1 MRNRSLAI
9 ANRSRSDLASLRV
22 SGVAASLGLA
32 LLPRASS
39 PDATQF
45 QGPDPSSRPSERVL
59 LFDVE
64 TTGTDRRR
72 DQVIELC
79 MQLGLDGERGVRT
92 WRFKPTVSIHPG
104 AQAVHGISIEDLAD
118 CPPFATC
125 VEDINAIFEQADVI
139 IGYNLAFDIDMLRA
153 EYERMGATPPDFM
166 GKTIVDPFRLWQ
178 QCEPRSLQHAH
189 RRFVGDSFAAA
200 HSASADVAA
209 TGRVL
214 LGMLREF
221 QLEDKGWT
229 QIAGVCDPSA
239 ASGVRWVGPSKHM
252 YWDDAQQIVLAVGKY
267 SGITV
272 HDLARERD
280 TRGFLR
286 WMTERD
292 FPSHVIEIAK
302 KALELRADDFL
313 AWARRRYGQPAP
325 TREPPFAQAPDR
337 A

>member
-1 MRNRSLAI
+1 M
-9 ANRSRSDLASLRV
+9 
-22 SGVAASLGLA
+22 
-32 LLPRASS
+32 
-39 PDATQF
+39 
-45 QGPDPSSRPSERVL
+45 L

-79 MQLGLDGERGVRT
+79 MQLGLDGEHGVRT

-118 CPPFATC
+118 CPAFASCADEVSAVFTE
-125 VEDINAIFEQADVI
+125 VDVI

-153 EYERMGATPPDFM
+153 EYERMGAPPPDFS

-229 QIAGVCDPSA
+229 HLAGVCDPMA
-239 ASGVRWVGPSKHM
+239 ASGVKWVGPSRHL
-252 YWDDAQQIVLAVGKY
+252 YWNDAQQVVIAFGKY
-267 SGITV
+267 KDASV
-272 HDLARERD
+272 HELARNRE

-286 WMTERD
+286 WMLEKD
-292 FPSHVIEIAK
+292 FPGHVCEIVK
-302 KALELRADDFL
+302 QALDLRPDDFL

-325 TREPPFAQAPDR
+325 TQEPPFNASA
-337 A
+337 

>member
-1 MRNRSLAI
+1 
-9 ANRSRSDLASLRV
+9 
-22 SGVAASLGLA
+22 
-32 LLPRASS
+32 
-39 PDATQF
+39 
-45 QGPDPSSRPSERVL
+45 

-79 MQLGLDGERGVRT
+79 MQLGLDGEHGIRT

-104 AQAVHGISIEDLAD
+104 AQAVHGITIEDLAD
-118 CPPFATC
+118 CPSFASCADEVTA
-125 VEDINAIFEQADVI
+125 VFAEVDVI

-153 EYERMGATPPDFM
+153 EYERMGATPPDFA
-166 GKTIVDPFRLWQ
+166 GKSIVDPFRLWQ

-214 LGMLREF
+214 RGMLRAF

-229 QIAGVCDPSA
+229 QIAGVCDPMAS
-239 ASGVRWVGPSKHM
+239 SGVKWVGPSRHL
-252 YWDDAQQIVLAVGKY
+252 YWDDAQQVVLAIGKY
-267 SGITV
+267 SGTAV
-272 HDLARERD
+272 HELARGRE

-286 WMTERD
+286 WMLEKD
-292 FPSHVIEIAK
+292 FPNHVHEVVK
-302 KALELRADDFL
+302 QALDLRPDDFL

-325 TREPPFAQAPDR
+325 TKEPPFTASQS
-337 A
+337 